1 MTDPGNTD
9 QPFQLSSGGLVHLL
23 QQRIRGVGAGDFPI
37 RTQLVIALVVLWL
50 PLVALTLIDNT
61 FSAGSVT
68 QPFIQDIV
76 PHVRF
81 LIAMPLLL
89 LADMAIDPSVRG
101 RHRKPQVVRNR
112 TRQ

>member
-1 MTDPGNTD
+1 MSTSRNSEH
-9 QPFQLSSGGLVHLL
+9 PFQLSSDGLVYLIE
-23 QQRIRGVGAGDFPI
+23 QRNRGAEAGDFPI
-37 RTQLVIALVVLWL
+37 RTQLLIALVVLWL